1 MAISLTAP
9 EPASSPTVELAKV
22 EAVPVIQEDEAGSML
37 PALDQNRVAA
47 IRSQAQSF
55 TNTIATLDAN
65 SPAFSKEVEEL
76 RTLAAS
82 EMVKTGEGPS
92 RLLSRAST
100 SVAGAKKSGGD
111 VQVRVASS
119 LADLRSTVDDLT
131 PNPGDLSTTR
141 KILGF
146 IPGGNKVSKYFQ
158 KYESAQTQ
166 LDNIIKSLMHGQDEL
181 RKDNASLD
189 QERRNLWDNLNEL
202 NEYAY
207 FAKELDAHV
216 VAEIETLRNSGGV
229 EKANKMESD
238 VLFEVRQRHQDIL
251 TQIAVGVQGYLAM
264 DLVKKNNVELIK
276 GVERARTTTVTA
288 LRTAIIVAEALTNQ
302 KLVLDQIDAVNTTTN
317 KLIGSVG
324 EMLKQNT
331 ARVHEQAASSGVS
344 TETLQK
350 AFDDIYSTMDAID
363 SFKSQANTAMEATI
377 SNLSGQIS
385 KATPYLER
393 SRQQEAIGSG
403 NNNAG
408 QIAR

>member
-9 EPASSPTVELAKV
+9 EPANAIELAKV
-22 EAVPVIQEDEAGSML
+22 EAVPVIQDDEADSML
-37 PALDQNRVAA
+37 PALDQNRVSE
-47 IRSQAQSF
+47 IRRQAQQF
-55 TNTIATLDAN
+55 VTTISTLDSN
-65 SPAFSKEVEEL
+65 SPAFGKEVEEL

-166 LDNIIKSLMHGQDEL
+166 LDNIIKALMHGQDEL

-189 QERRNLWDNLNEL
+189 QERRSLWDNLNEL

-207 FAKELDAHV
+207 FAKELDSQV
-216 VAEIETLRNSGGV
+216 VAQIESLKNSGAID
-229 EKANKMESD
+229 KANKMESD

-302 KLVLDQIDAVNTTTN
+302 KLVLDQIDAVNATTN

-363 SFKSQANTAMEATI
+363 TFKAQANTAMESTI
-377 SNLSGQIS
+377 SNLSGQIT

-393 SRQQEAIGSG
+393 SRQQEALGAG
-403 NNNAG
+403 ANTQG